1 MTKPGK
7 TIYFLM
13 RTLQKAFR
21 DVSVVTSGNKPQT
34 KSAIFKFNYYLIQA
48 NNEKIIL
55 PWIIITNK
63 LPFELNLF
71 CHCRNE
77 YPISER

>member
-7 TIYFLM
+7 TIDFLT
-13 RTLQKAFR
+13 RAIQKAFR

-48 NNEKIIL
+48 NNEKII
-55 PWIIITNK
+55 
-63 LPFELNLF
+63 
-71 CHCRNE
+71 
-77 YPISER
+77 

>member
-7 TIYFLM
+7 TIDFLT
-13 RTLQKAFR
+13 RAIQKAFH

-48 NNEKIIL
+48 NNEKIICSMDHY
-55 PWIIITNK
+55 NQ
-63 LPFELNLF
+63 
-71 CHCRNE
+71 
-77 YPISER
+77 